1 MGPVESHKAF
11 AGKDT
16 THHSNYG
23 SYELAK
29 CIVQGIIDDKLPL
42 AKHVVADFRPFDPAH
57 PDPLD
62 KFDVPAEPARNIAR
76 PLGN

>member
-1 MGPVESHKAF
+1 
-11 AGKDT
+11 
-16 THHSNYG
+16 
-23 SYELAK
+23 
-29 CIVQGIIDDKLPL
+29 VQGIIDDKLPL